1 MTMTIHDP
9 LAQVNTR
16 ATPQSEPIDGTVPNS
31 AGGHAYQL
39 DDWGRLRRF
48 LILGT
53 VGGTYYINERDLT
66 KDNVAVVKRLIL
78 KDGPRVVRE
87 IVEVSEEGRAP
98 KQNPT
103 IFTLALCAG
112 SKDLVTKQA
121 ALAAL
126 PRVCRIGTHLFMF
139 IRYVEQFRGWGP
151 MLQRAV
157 AEWYLKPRPRI
168 AGVDEIEED
177 SEAPPAEGDA
187 LELRHANWL
196 AYQIAKYQRREGW
209 SHKDLIALCR
219 RDVRWRGL
227 HGREPLDYVLRAAM
241 GELDLASQAAIDDV
255 ERIPATILQWKAAQA
270 VDKPA
275 LTAQLVKESE
285 GRLSWEML
293 RSDHLGDAQV
303 WRELMKTMPIGAL
316 VRNLARLT
324 ANGAVKP
331 MSADVTFVTTR
342 LTDEERVRGSRLH
355 PMQVLLAAKQYELGH
370 GDKGKLKWIP
380 IPQIL
385 DALDI
390 TFQLAFKN
398 VEPTNKRTLLA
409 LDVSGSMTHAIAG
422 TTLSAREGAAAMAL
436 ITARTEPNV
445 HTIAFSDGAQRLYR
459 SWGYGNAQVQVGLN
473 PDAYYFVHRG
483 HRHSVADT
491 NVTAVMPFPIGQ
503 RTTLNQLVR
512 QMQKNDLFGGTDCA
526 LPMIY
531 AVAQNLEVDT
541 FVIYTDSET
550 WAGDIHPS
558 QALVKYREH
567 SGINAKLVVVGMT
580 ATEFTIADPTDPGM
594 FDVVGFDSAAP
605 AVIADFSAGRV

>member
-66 KDNVAVVKRLIL
+66 KDNVAAVKRLIL
-78 KDGPRVVRE
+78 EDGPRVVRE

-112 SKDLVTKQA
+112 SKDPVTKQA
-121 ALAAL
+121 ALTAL

-157 AEWYLKPRPRI
+157 AEWYLKPRKSI
-168 AGVDEIEED
+168 VLEDE
-177 SEAPPAEGDA
+177 EAVADVGG
-187 LELRHANWL
+187 HADWL
-196 AYQIAKYQRREGW
+196 AYQVAKYQRREGW

-219 RDVRWRGL
+219 RDVRWRAL

-241 GELDLASQAAIDDV
+241 GELDLASDASIEDV

-270 VDKPA
+270 VDKPE
-275 LTAQLVKESE
+275 LTAQLVKESD
-285 GRLSWEML
+285 GHLSWEML

-331 MSADVTFVTTR
+331 MSPDVTFVTTR
-342 LTDEERVRGSRLH
+342 LTDEERVRKSRIH

-370 GDKGKLKWIP
+370 GDKGKLTWIP

-385 DALDI
+385 DALDV

-409 LDVSGSMTHAIAG
+409 LDVSGSMTHTIAG
-422 TTLSAREGAAAMAL
+422 TTLTAREGAAAMAL

-445 HTIAFSDGAQRLYR
+445 HTIAFSDGAQCLYHG
-459 SWGYGNAQVQVGLN
+459 WGRNAQVEVGRN
-473 PDAYYFVHRG
+473 PNAYYFVHRG
-483 HRHSVADT
+483 HRHPVADT
-491 NVTAVMPFPIGQ
+491 NVTAVMPFPISNRIG
-503 RTTLNQLVR
+503 LAGLVR

-580 ATEFTIADPTDPGM
+580 ATEFTIADPNDANM

-605 AVIADFSAGRV
+605 AIIADFSAGRL